1 MQNVTQNVSQTKF
14 KASNYKSPRSKHR
27 RKSVE
32 FELDKEL
39 LDTTLKPQHSK
50 KKKKLDFP
58 KFQPFAL
65 QKKMKRQALQT
76 RIFAIH
82 TSDKTFTQNIK

>member
-32 FELDKEL
+32 FELGKEL

-50 KKKKLDFP
+50 KIKLDFP
-58 KFQPFAL
+58 KFQLFAL

-76 RIFAIH
+76 RIFANHI
-82 TSDKTFTQNIK
+82 SDKTFTQNIK

>member
-32 FELDKEL
+32 FELGKEL

-50 KKKKLDFP
+50 KKKIRLPQISTFCSSKEDE
-58 KFQPFAL
+58 KTSFA
-65 QKKMKRQALQT
+65 
-76 RIFAIH
+76 
-82 TSDKTFTQNIK
+82 D